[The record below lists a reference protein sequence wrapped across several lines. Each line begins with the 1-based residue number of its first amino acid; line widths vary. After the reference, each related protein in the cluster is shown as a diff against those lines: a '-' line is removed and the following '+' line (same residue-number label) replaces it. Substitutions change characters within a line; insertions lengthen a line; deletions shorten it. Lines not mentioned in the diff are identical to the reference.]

1 VLVVVGTFPFEGPAG
16 LPSEIAAQPEQAN
29 ASKQHR
35 QQQQQQQHQHQQQ
48 QPAPGF
54 PPTQRALESGSSA
67 SAFKELP
74 VRCQFYACETDKQ
87 RGTAHP
93 EHPER
98 GSGLRTGGGPT
109 SRSKEQEIDIGGRGE
124 MRRW

>member
-16 LPSEIAAQPEQAN
+16 LPCEIAAQPEQAN

-35 QQQQQQQHQHQQQ
+35 QQQQQQ
-48 QPAPGF
+48 PAPGF
-54 PPTQRALESGSSA
+54 PPTQRALESGSSV